1 MDTSTAA
8 SGTVAV
14 TVTRPMNHHGT
25 MTVEVAET
33 NDVRHVVE
41 FAPEVEAV
49 FADLPRGTT
58 LPVEMQQLPSRG
70 SCWRVTA
77 VGDSR

>member
-1 MDTSTAA
+1 
-8 SGTVAV
+8 
-14 TVTRPMNHHGT
+14 MNHHGT
-25 MTVEVAET
+25 VTVEVAET

-41 FAPEVEAV
+41 FAPDVESV
-49 FADLPRGTT
+49 FADLPPGTT

-77 VGDSR
+77 VGESR